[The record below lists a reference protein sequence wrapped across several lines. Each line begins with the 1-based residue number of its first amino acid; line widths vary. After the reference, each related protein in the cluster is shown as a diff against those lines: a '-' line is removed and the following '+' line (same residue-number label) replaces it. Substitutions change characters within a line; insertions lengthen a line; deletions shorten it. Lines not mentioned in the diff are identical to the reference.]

1 LITITD
7 IKIILKS
14 HTLSLYILYK
24 ILNKHLKEFFMQVSM
39 NTVVT
44 MTYELK
50 DADGVVLELS
60 DQPVAYLHGG
70 YDNIFPK
77 VEEAMHGKNIGDTI
91 ELALE
96 PADAFGEY
104 DAELVQI
111 EPASAFPQENLKE
124 GSQFEGEDE
133 TGEVILYTVTNVADG
148 KVVVDGNHPWAGQR
162 IIFKATIKD
171 VRSANQEEVTHQH
184 VHGAGGHHH

>member
-1 LITITD
+1 LIIITD

-14 HTLSLYILYK
+14 HTPSLYIFYK
-24 ILNKHLKEFFMQVSM
+24 ILKKHLKEFFMQVSM

-44 MTYELK
+44 MTYALK
-50 DADGVVLELS
+50 DADGVVLESS